1 MAATSNASLG
11 SPPSAAGSE
20 ALQRFRRGELTLDE
34 YLDVLVE
41 QNVQHIVPLVS
52 ARRLAAIKEV
62 LREALRTSP
71 DLVQAVKDVTG
82 VEPELRFAEDDAG

>member
-1 MAATSNASLG
+1 MAAKNSAPIAA
-11 SPPSAAGSE
+11 PPSAAGSE

-34 YLDVLVE
+34 YLDLLVE

-52 ARRLAAIKEV
+52 ARRLEAIKEV
-62 LREALRTSP
+62 LRDALRTSP

-82 VEPELRFAEDDAG
+82 VEPELRFTEDDRT